1 MTNYHMSP
9 ITRMERC
16 VELIEELKTH
26 PHQAEVMSLAQ
37 QQLDDMYQDNTNDL
51 PKRWLMTVRTLDGLT
66 LQQAILAN
74 AQRRDEKK
82 EEVRQNN
89 YHDEIGKPSLF
100 YEV

>member
-1 MTNYHMSP
+1 
-9 ITRMERC
+9 
-16 VELIEELKTH
+16 
-26 PHQAEVMSLAQ
+26 
-37 QQLDDMYQDNTNDL
+37 
-51 PKRWLMTVRTLDGLT
+51 MTVRTLEGLT